1 MSSSMDLYHSSGA
14 CISIHVL
21 AKKNG
26 CLALKISIFK
36 GTWTEV
42 KIDAGF
48 CLPEKSKTYSFTG
61 RIILRSL
68 EGENL
73 RDSQGF
79 HNISLY

>member
-1 MSSSMDLYHSSGA
+1 MDLYHSSGA

-48 CLPEKSKTYSFTG
+48 CLPEKSKMYSFTG
-61 RIILRSL
+61 RILRSL